1 MNLYGTCEYTPLAM
15 PPNAPWPRSAPLPTL
30 RSVPASAKAKAQP
43 SANTEGSASV
53 GRSRDKTHYRRSPV
67 CQRRQKQ
74 RGVGGYTTAPQSVGS
89 VGLSLVMSSGCTIVL
104 IQHAQRGR
112 STRSAQCSFFM
123 TSPLTALASAWPFV
137 ARITAPMI
145 APIGFILP
153 LLSFSTMSGLSAS
166 AWSTAASS
174 APVSWTTS

>member
-1 MNLYGTCEYTPLAM
+1 MNLYGTCEYMPLAM
-15 PPNAPWPRSAPLPTL
+15 PPNAPWPRSAP
-30 RSVPASAKAKAQP
+30 SADAQKCP
-43 SANTEGSASV
+43 SV
-53 GRSRDKTHYRRSPV
+53 GRSSAPSLYRRSPV

>member
-15 PPNAPWPRSAPLPTL
+15 PPNAPWPRSAP
-30 RSVPASAKAKAQP
+30 SADAQKCP
-43 SANTEGSASV
+43 SV
-53 GRSRDKTHYRRSPV
+53 GKSKSSTF
-67 CQRRQKQ
+67 CQHWGKRKRRQKQ

-89 VGLSLVMSSGCTIVL
+89 VGLSLVMSSGYTTVL

>member
-30 RSVPASAKAKAQP
+30 RSVPASAEAAP
-43 SANTEGSASV
+43 IPLPTLTRLSASAEAER
-53 GRSRDKTHYRRSPV
+53 GR
-67 CQRRQKQ
+67 
-74 RGVGGYTTAPQSVGS
+74 GYTTAPQSVGS
-89 VGLSLVMSSGCTIVL
+89 VGLSLVMSSGCTTVL

-137 ARITAPMI
+137 ARITAPII